1 MDFRYQ
7 SAYVMVIFGISFKG
21 ILSITA
27 PYLPGYF
34 REIRGGPEMPL
45 KNKMLESTRNLLIN
59 KKIFKLTNHFSNC
72 IINRQS

>member
-21 ILSITA
+21 ILSVTA

-45 KNKMLESTRNLLIN
+45 KNKMLESTRNVLIN
-59 KKIFKLTNHFSNC
+59 K
-72 IINRQS
+72 IIM